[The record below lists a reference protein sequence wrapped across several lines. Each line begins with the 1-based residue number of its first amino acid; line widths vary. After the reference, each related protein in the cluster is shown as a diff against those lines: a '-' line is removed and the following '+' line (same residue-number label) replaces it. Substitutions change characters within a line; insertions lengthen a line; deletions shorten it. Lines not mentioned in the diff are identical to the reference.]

1 MLVLD
6 NLYIVDNTCRDCFL
20 QKILHCDK
28 FPACG
33 VQLMQNRVSLIH
45 NLLDWINPVIRK
57 VDLLHFLPNLYKFS
71 HRYLA
76 VLAFDFQMRA
86 CLIKM
91 LLQND
96 FMLFAKLF
104 LQLIENFFRE
114 HLDQRNYIKEI
125 FVWIAIFKI
134 LNSFVNVFLN
144 AGKND
149 LGPVSDNDWLFF
161 VWSENKLFDLTYDA
175 YLFYWFFFNQFGNTS
190 VFIWNLIIWE
200 WDSIF

>member
-1 MLVLD
+1 
-6 NLYIVDNTCRDCFL
+6 
-20 QKILHCDK
+20 
-28 FPACG
+28 
-33 VQLMQNRVSLIH
+33 MQNRVSLIH

-125 FVWIAIFKI
+125 FV
-134 LNSFVNVFLN
+134 
-144 AGKND
+144 
-149 LGPVSDNDWLFF
+149 
-161 VWSENKLFDLTYDA
+161 
-175 YLFYWFFFNQFGNTS
+175 
-190 VFIWNLIIWE
+190 
-200 WDSIF
+200 